1 MYTVSQES
9 GHLLVQG
16 IPAIGVYRD
25 LIKEFALYGAIEEYR
40 LLDDYPAEEFTEVMW
55 IKFVRIQSARCLHR
69 PVTSD
74 CSVIDFIF
82 ILDKGKGCVE
92 LMVSQSVCLNNTK
105 SCEKILM

>member
-1 MYTVSQES
+1 VYTVSQES
-9 GHLLVQG
+9 RHLLVQG

-92 LMVSQSVCLNNTK
+92 LMVSQSLFV
-105 SCEKILM
+105 